1 MMADTKWATPLV
13 VSHSGVE
20 GPRVMVLGG
29 VHGNEPGGWRAAEQ
43 IAQWQPTAGS
53 LLTIPRANVLA
64 TYEFERT
71 LPGFGDLNR
80 LYPGRSTLLPM
91 MVMAS
96 EIVAVAR
103 EFEVDVLLDLHE
115 SWGFFA
121 ERFENGTAFLGQTVT
136 RGAGPLEL
144 AEVTAIV
151 DATNEQTTSREQ
163 LELRE
168 RGVFTRPPNSPANFE
183 DDDEPEQASVTQAE
197 TMTAFRGSGS
207 SSLSIGS
214 YVPGLTPILIE
225 MGQDRQPEWR
235 RSELH
240 QLFVRTTLERWGMI

>member
-1 MMADTKWATPLV
+1 
-13 VSHSGVE
+13 
-20 GPRVMVLGG
+20 
-29 VHGNEPGGWRAAEQ
+29 
-43 IAQWQPTAGS
+43 
-53 LLTIPRANVLA
+53 
-64 TYEFERT
+64 
-71 LPGFGDLNR
+71 
-80 LYPGRSTLLPM
+80 
-91 MVMAS
+91 MAS

-121 ERFENGTAFLGQTVT
+121 ERSENGTAFLGQTVT
-136 RGAGPLEL
+136 RGSGPLEL
-144 AEVTAIV
+144 AEVAAIV
-151 DATNEQTTSREQ
+151 GTINEQTTSREQ

-168 RGVFTRPPNSPANFE
+168 RGVFTRPPNAPADFE
-183 DDDEPEQASVTQAE
+183 DDEPEQASITQAE
-197 TMTAFRGSGS
+197 TMTQFRGSGS